1 LKSVHKRFAA
11 VLTAL
16 ILAIGISAAGP
27 ATAGA
32 ATDVMIVFDTTG
44 SMGGP
49 LTEAKEEIQEAMA
62 QISASLPDVQFGLAE
77 VSDYDE
83 VNNNG
88 AFSYAIGEGH
98 EPWTLHTGITPNQDL
113 VTAALLELEAEGGGD
128 GPEAYGRALYET
140 DVNPSVGWRPGARG
154 VMILVLD
161 NLPHDNDLNEG
172 IPADLQVGPTPYD
185 TGIDP
190 GRDNTVG
197 TADDLDF
204 QSTVLQQLKNDGRP
218 IGVVDYRGGEKGF
231 LPYWEYWA
239 GLTGGSALDGESAFL
254 GKEIVALTKATAE
267 KAPLSDCPAGQVHDA
282 SENCVAAPTP
292 PPPPPSNNFKYE
304 PRISCSRG
312 CRTVIVKITFDSDGN
327 VIGESI
333 PEEEKGTVFASFSA
347 VGHQKGKSHGKG
359 KGQKKNGCA
368 AKKKKS
374 GTHKARAKSSARR
387 GKKGKKKK
395 AKCKRP
401 PLIRKFSQAVI
412 AGSNTLKLKLTG
424 AAIKKLNK
432 KGKLNVGVKLTYTP
446 NGGEAKVLTHTY
458 KLVRPKKG
466 KGKKGKKKS
475 GHHKGGRGKGKS
487 KR

>member
-1 LKSVHKRFAA
+1 LTSVVKRLAA
-11 VLTAL
+11 VLAVSML
-16 ILAIGISAAGP
+16 GIGAFAVGPSSAA
-27 ATAGA
+27 A

-62 QISASLPDVQFGLAE
+62 QLSASVPDVRFGLAE

-83 VNNNG
+83 VNNAG
-88 AFSYAIGEGH
+88 AFSYGIGGGH

-140 DVNPSVGWRPGARG
+140 DVNPAVGWRPGARG

-172 IPADLQVGPTPYD
+172 IPTDLQVGPTPYD

-218 IGVVDYRGGEKGF
+218 IGVVDYRGGEMAY

-239 GLTGGSALDGESAFL
+239 GLTGGSALDGESGFL
-254 GKEIVALTKATAE
+254 GEEIVALTKATAE

-282 SENCVAAPTP
+282 SENCVAAPSP
-292 PPPPPSNNFKYE
+292 PSPPSPPPSNNFKYE

-347 VGHQKGKSHGKG
+347 VGHQKGKSHSKGKG
-359 KGQKKNGCA
+359 KKKNGCA
-368 AKKKKS
+368 AEKKGGS
-374 GTHKARAKSSARR
+374 HKARAKSSARR
-387 GKKGKKKK
+387 GKKGK

-412 AGSNTLKLKLTG
+412 AGANTLKLKLTG
-424 AAIKKLNK
+424 AGIKKLNK

-458 KLVRPKKG
+458 RLVKPKKG
-466 KGKKGKKKS
+466 KGKK
-475 GHHKGGRGKGKS
+475 KGGHGRGKS

>member
-1 LKSVHKRFAA
+1 MKSVHKRFAA

-16 ILAIGISAAGP
+16 MLAIGISAAGP

-44 SMGGP
+44 SMGKA
-49 LTEAKEEIQEAMA
+49 LTEAKMEIQEAMA
-62 QISASLPDVQFGLAE
+62 QLSTSLPDVRFGLAE

-83 VNNNG
+83 VNNAG
-88 AFSYAIGEGH
+88 PFSYGIGEGF
-98 EPWTLHTGITPNQDL
+98 EPWTLHTGITPNQDQ
-113 VTAALLELEAEGGGD
+113 VTSALLGLEADGGGD

-140 DVNPSVGWRPGARG
+140 DVNPAVGWRPGARG
-154 VMILVLD
+154 VIIAVLD
-161 NLPHDNDLNEG
+161 NLPHDNDVNEG
-172 IPADLQVGPTPYD
+172 IPEEAKIGDTYD

-204 QSTVLQQLKNDGRP
+204 QSTVLQQLKADGRP
-218 IGVVDYRGGEKGF
+218 IGVVDYVGGVTGY

-239 GLTGGSALDGESAFL
+239 GLTGGSTLDGETGFL
-254 GKEIVALTKATAE
+254 GKEIVELTKKAAAA
-267 KAPLSDCPAGQVHDA
+267 APLSDCPAGQVHDA

-359 KGQKKNGCA
+359 KGGKKNGCA
-368 AKKKKS
+368 AKKKKR

-387 GKKGKKKK
+387 GKKGKKNAK

-401 PLIRKFSQAVI
+401 PLIRKFSQPVS
-412 AGSNTLKLKLTG
+412 AGANTLMLKLTG

-432 KGKLNVGVKLTYTP
+432 KGKLNLGVKLTYTP
-446 NGGEAKVLTHTY
+446 NGGEAKVLTHSY
-458 KLVRPKKG
+458 KLVKPKKG
-466 KGKKGKKKS
+466 KGKKKG
-475 GHHKGGRGKGKS
+475 GHHKGGHGRGKS